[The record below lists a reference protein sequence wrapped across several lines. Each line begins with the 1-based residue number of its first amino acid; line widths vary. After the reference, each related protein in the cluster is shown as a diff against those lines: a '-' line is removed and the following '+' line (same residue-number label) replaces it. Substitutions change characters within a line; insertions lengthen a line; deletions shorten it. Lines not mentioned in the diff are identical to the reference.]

1 MRSLDIASTGMQA
14 QQTNVDVISNNLANM
29 TTTGF
34 KRRRAEFQ
42 DLLYQNE
49 RRVGTNTSDSGTV
62 VPAGAQ
68 VGLGVRTA
76 AIYRINEQ
84 GTLQQTSNSLD
95 VAIQGNGYFPVAL
108 PSGETAYTRDGTFG
122 LAPDGTIVTA
132 DGYPVA
138 GGIVV
143 PTNATAVTISAAG
156 AVQAS
161 IAGQAAPSTVGTL
174 QLAVF
179 PNEAGLD
186 AQGGNLLLQSAASGN
201 PVTGPPGS
209 PGFGSVLQGF
219 VEGSN
224 VNVVTE
230 ISNLITAQ
238 RAYEMNSKVI
248 TTLRPDAV
256 HPDEPTV
263 SAMRWSILAVAI
275 TLAAPSHA
283 ATLRSST
290 TLSAREVR
298 LSDLFDGVV
307 SDRAIGP
314 GPDTGGRIVVEAPQL
329 AAIARQFN
337 VDWRP
342 AGSNDRIVLDRPGQ
356 AFPREGRPGGLA
368 RCLGNRWRFGRCRC
382 RGAGL
387 HPAHGAD
394 RR

>member
-1 MRSLDIASTGMQA
+1 MRSLDIASTGMLA

-42 DLLYQNE
+42 DLIYENL
-49 RRVGTNTSDSGTV
+49 RRVGSNTSDTGTV

-95 VAIQGNGYFPVAL
+95 LAIRGNGYFPVTL

-122 LAPDGTIVTA
+122 LSPDGTIVTA
-132 DGYPVA
+132 DGYPIA

-143 PTNATAVTISAAG
+143 PTNATSVTISPNG

-161 IAGQAAPSTVGTL
+161 QAGQATPTTVGTL

-186 AQGGNLLLQSAASGN
+186 AQGDNLFLQSAASGN
-201 PVTGPPGS
+201 PVTGNPAS

-238 RAYEMNSKVI
+238 RAYEMNSRVI
-248 TTLRPDAV
+248 TTSDQMLSTLTNLR
-256 HPDEPTV
+256 
-263 SAMRWSILAVAI
+263 
-275 TLAAPSHA
+275 
-283 ATLRSST
+283 
-290 TLSAREVR
+290 
-298 LSDLFDGVV
+298 
-307 SDRAIGP
+307 
-314 GPDTGGRIVVEAPQL
+314 
-329 AAIARQFN
+329 
-337 VDWRP
+337 
-342 AGSNDRIVLDRPGQ
+342 
-356 AFPREGRPGGLA
+356 
-368 RCLGNRWRFGRCRC
+368 
-382 RGAGL
+382 
-387 HPAHGAD
+387 
-394 RR
+394 